1 LQWVQAQIGAK
12 GKQRLPYDGYVL
24 LLAKDSPAFWDF
36 FVKRKQN
43 VVAVSCTEKQNK
55 VVANG

>member
-1 LQWVQAQIGAK
+1 M
-12 GKQRLPYDGYVL
+12 
-24 LLAKDSPAFWDF
+24 LLAKNSPAFWDF